1 MNINDVKGVLKN
13 TGFIKLRGSED
24 MVIVFHSHYFDSYVI
39 ELNGRAMHSYKSI
52 SGAIRKINQYIN
64 RFELKG
70 NDDELI

>member
-1 MNINDVKGVLKN
+1 MNISDVDSVLKN
-13 TGFIKLRGSED
+13 TGFIELRGTED
-24 MVIVFHSHYFDSYVI
+24 MLIVFHNAYFDSYVI

-64 RFELKG
+64 RFGLKG